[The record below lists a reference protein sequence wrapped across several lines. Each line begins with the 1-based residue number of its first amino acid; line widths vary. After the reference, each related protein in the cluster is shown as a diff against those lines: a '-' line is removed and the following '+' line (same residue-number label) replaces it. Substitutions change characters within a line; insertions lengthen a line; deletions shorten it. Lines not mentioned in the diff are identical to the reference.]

1 MTTKTIK
8 GVCSELIA
16 AQEFLKKG
24 YYVAKSLDPQ
34 CPFDLVVVDKQGKAS
49 LYDVKTISRRKS
61 QSYNCKPGDAINRSV
76 SKEQKALGI
85 EIYYVEGN

>member
-1 MTTKTIK
+1 MTTKSIK

-16 AQEFLKKG
+16 AKEFLKKG

-34 CPFDLVVVDKQGKAS
+34 CPFDLVVVDKQGKTN

-76 SKEQKALGI
+76 SEEQKTLGI
-85 EIYYVEGN
+85 KIYYVDGN